1 MRPPRM
7 EYPAAG
13 SPAPSRLPPRM
24 GAASRIE
31 MFPPGTL
38 PSRIMKAAAARD
50 PMPPPTRYFRAEPRR
65 AVCLLQA
72 ESCPGEGVGE
82 LVTGVNSLCNDP
94 ASFPAIQVGEEA
106 APLLTR

>member
-1 MRPPRM
+1 MQNRRQAAYGHK
-7 EYPAAG
+7 EAEEAKQKYP
-13 SPAPSRLPPRM
+13 
-24 GAASRIE
+24 
-31 MFPPGTL
+31 
-38 PSRIMKAAAARD
+38 
-50 PMPPPTRYFRAEPRR
+50 FRAEPRR

-106 APLLTR
+106 APLLTRFAAKCGRSRLALKPEPIASLCCL